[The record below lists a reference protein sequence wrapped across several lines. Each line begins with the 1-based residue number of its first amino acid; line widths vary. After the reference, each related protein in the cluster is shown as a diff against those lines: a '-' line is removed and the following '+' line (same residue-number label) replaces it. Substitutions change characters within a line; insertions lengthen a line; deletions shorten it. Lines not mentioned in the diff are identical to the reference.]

1 MNKTTITLV
10 QAVSLLTEVV
20 KRFGASHKAT
30 TPEGGE
36 GCVYLV
42 KATPNGLLTPVCIV
56 GQVFSDLGILRAM
69 LTDGGHD
76 QHEACNI
83 GSTLW
88 ENATAMGVEFTEEA
102 QVFLRDAQ
110 RYQDSVYHGG
120 QDKSWGGALTFAV
133 GRAQENFIERAKQE
147 SGLFD
152 SYLTHEVKQA
162 TAVSLIKSS

>member
-10 QAVSLLTEVV
+10 QAVALVTEVV
-20 KRFGASHKAT
+20 KRFGSGHKAT
-30 TPEGGE
+30 TPNGGE
-36 GCVYLV
+36 GCVYIV
-42 KATPNGLLTPVCIV
+42 KPSPNGLLTPVCIV

-69 LTDGGHD
+69 LSEGGTD

-88 ENATAMGVEFTEEA
+88 DNAQAMGVTFDEDA

-120 QDKSWGGALTFAV
+120 ADKSWGGALTFALT
-133 GRAQENFIERAKQE
+133 RAQDNIIEKAKND
-147 SGLFD
+147 SHLFD